1 MKRIIIIMLLATIIL
16 SSCSTGEQPAT
27 QNTEPQQQPEEITN
41 LDTPLGESETKIQE
55 ESENSEEQAEQVQE
69 ETHVARVTLPE
80 TISVVENGITVQVD
94 PMLELLYIMKYLGDF
109 QVKSDIVSNVRTSYQ
124 DDIDA
129 LFGEFKDHD
138 AIKYMSEASDGD
150 FSFDRPPAACLYLNK
165 DFSYSENYADSGLNQ
180 FYSEE
185 IEGMRKNMEQFC
197 LDTNFNEFFESHK
210 VFYFKMIEKY
220 VEENLPDWNVVSAVE
235 SYYGYSK
242 QGYVIDLVTLCHSG
256 GYGPEIKKAEGNY
269 LHCIHGPTK
278 EVENVPTFWINPD
291 LFVHEFGHS
300 FIRIAEYDSAS
311 VPDNIKQAI
320 QRSTRLFDLIY
331 EKMLAIEYK
340 GWDNVYEELILRA
353 TVIDILSQNTD
364 MNIDKMLKFEEQQGF
379 TYIYDIYEKLQDYN
393 NNREKYPNI
402 NSFVPVITDSL
413 LELYPE

>member
-55 ESENSEEQAEQVQE
+55 ESENSEEQAEQVPE
-69 ETHVARVTLPE
+69 ETHVARVMLPE

-94 PMLELLYIMKYLGDF
+94 PMLELLYIMQYLGDA
-109 QVKSDIVSNVRTSYQ
+109 QIKPNLVSNVKTSYQ

-138 AIKYMSEASDGD
+138 AIKFLGKAIDGD
-150 FSFDRPPAACLYLNK
+150 FSFERPPTACLYLNK
-165 DFSYSENYADSGLNQ
+165 EFSYSENYADSELNQ

-210 VFYFKMIEKY
+210 VFYFKMIAKY

-242 QGYVIDLVTLCHSG
+242 QGYTIDLVTLCHDG
-256 GYGPEIKKAEGNY
+256 GYGPEIKKAEGTY
-269 LHCIHGPTK
+269 LHCIQGPTK
-278 EVENVPTFWINPD
+278 EVENVPTFWIKPD
-291 LFVHEFGHS
+291 TLVHEFGHS
-300 FIRIAEYDSAS
+300 FIHVSDSE
-311 VPDNIKQAI
+311 PTDQLKHDL
-320 QRSTRLFDLIY
+320 QRSEQLYISIK
-331 EKMLAIEYK
+331 EKVSAAPFYYRS
-340 GWDNVYEELILRA
+340 WNNAYEELILRA

-364 MNIDKMLKFEEQQGF
+364 LNIDELLRTEEQKGF
-379 TYIYDIYEKLQDYN
+379 TYIYDVYEILQDYN
-393 NNREKYPNI
+393 DNREKYPNI
-402 NSFVPVITDSL
+402 NSFVPVITDAL

>member
-1 MKRIIIIMLLATIIL
+1 MKQIFVLMLVVAIIL
-16 SSCSTGEQPAT
+16 AGCSTGEQPAT

-69 ETHVARVTLPE
+69 EVHVTRVTLPE

-94 PMLELLYIMKYLGDF
+94 PMLELLFIMKYLGDA
-109 QVKSDIVSNVRTSYQ
+109 QAKPDLVSNVRTSYQ

-138 AIKYMSEASDGD
+138 AIKFMDNAIATG
-150 FSFDRPPAACLYLNK
+150 FSYDRPPVACLYFNK
-165 DFSYSENYADSGLNQ
+165 DFSYCEDYTDSYLNRMYREKVEGL
-180 FYSEE
+180 
-185 IEGMRKNMEQFC
+185 RKNMEQFC

-210 VFYFKMIEKY
+210 VFYFKMIAKY

-242 QGYVIDLVTLCHSG
+242 QGYVIDLVTLCHDG
-256 GYGPEIKKAEGNY
+256 GYGPEIKKAEGTY
-269 LHCIHGPTK
+269 SHCIQGPTK
-278 EVENVPTFWINPD
+278 EVENVPIFWSKPNTLI
-291 LFVHEFGHS
+291 HEFGHP
-300 FIRIAEYDSAS
+300 FIKIAEYDTAS
-311 VPDNIKQAI
+311 VPDDVRKGI
-320 QRSTRLFDLIY
+320 QKSTRLFDLIY
-331 EKMLAIEYK
+331 KKMLAIGYHT
-340 GWDNVYEELILRA
+340 WDNAYEELILRA

-364 MNIDKMLKFEEQQGF
+364 LNIDELLRTEEQKGF
-379 TYIYDIYEKLQDYN
+379 TYIYDVYEILQDYN
-393 NNREKYPNI
+393 DNREKYPNI

>member
-1 MKRIIIIMLLATIIL
+1 MKQIFVMMLAAAILLAG
-16 SSCSTGEQPAT
+16 CSTGEQPAT

-41 LDTPLGESETKIQE
+41 LDTPLGESETKVPDE
-55 ESENSEEQAEQVQE
+55 TENSEEQEEQVQE

-80 TISVVENGITVQVD
+80 TIYVVENGITVQVD
-94 PMLELLYIMKYLGDF
+94 PMLELLYIMQYLGDA
-109 QVKSDIVSNVRTSYQ
+109 QIKPNLVSNVKTSYQ

-138 AIKYMSEASDGD
+138 AIKFLSKAIDGD
-150 FSFDRPPAACLYLNK
+150 FSFERPPTACLYFNK
-165 DFSYSENYADSGLNQ
+165 DFSYSENYADSEMNQ
-180 FYSEE
+180 FYSVEVE
-185 IEGMRKNMEQFC
+185 DLRKNMEQFC
-197 LDTNFNEFFESHK
+197 LDTNFNDFFDSHK
-210 VFYFKMIEKY
+210 VFYFKMIAKY

-242 QGYVIDLVTLCHSG
+242 QGYTIDLVTLCHNG
-256 GYGPEIKKAEGNY
+256 GYGPEIKKVQGNY

-278 EVENVPTFWINPD
+278 EVENVPTFWFNPD
-291 LFVHEFGHS
+291 IFVHEFGHS
-300 FIRIAEYDSAS
+300 FIRIAEYDSTS

-364 MNIDKMLKFEEQQGF
+364 LNIDEMLRFEEQQGF
-379 TYIYDIYEKLQDYN
+379 TYIYDVYEKLQDYN
-393 NNREKYPNI
+393 DNREKYPNI
-402 NSFVPVITDSL
+402 NSFVPVITDYL